1 MAVAIT
7 VKYLGP
13 TETKSGRWATK
24 DPNTKTRVVVG
35 FHSAEGALGNYQH
48 GAATLAAAEHAR
60 RMGWTGL
67 WVRGALDK
75 GDTYAFV
82 YVPGGNVSMLR
93 GMRDD
98 AFFIERGEDV
108 LSKPETFT
116 PVYAS

>member
-1 MAVAIT
+1 MPVAIT

-13 TETKSGRWATK
+13 TETKGGRWSTK

-35 FHSAEGALGNYQH
+35 FHSADGVLGNYQH
-48 GAATLAAAEHAR
+48 GAATMAAAEHAR

-67 WVRGALDK
+67 WMRGALDK

-82 YVPGGNVSMLR
+82 YVPSGNVSMLR

-108 LSKPETFT
+108 GGKPETFIA
-116 PVYAS
+116 VYAS

>member
-1 MAVAIT
+1 MPVAIT

-13 TETKSGRWATK
+13 TETKGGRWSTK
-24 DPNTKTRVVVG
+24 DPNTKPRVVVG
-35 FHSAEGALGNYQH
+35 FHSADGVLGNYQH
-48 GAATLAAAEHAR
+48 GAATMAAAEHAR
-60 RMGWTGL
+60 RVGWAGL

-93 GMRDD
+93 GMHDD

-108 LSKPETFT
+108 GGKPETFIA
-116 PVYAS
+116 VYAS